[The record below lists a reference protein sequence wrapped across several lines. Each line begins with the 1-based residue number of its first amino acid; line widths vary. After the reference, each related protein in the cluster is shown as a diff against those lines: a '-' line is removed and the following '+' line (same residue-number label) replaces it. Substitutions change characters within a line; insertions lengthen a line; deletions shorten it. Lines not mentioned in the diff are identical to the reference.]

1 MAQLR
6 PYADT
11 ITSLNSSVV
20 LIAFGT
26 EAGAR
31 TWLEEVEQPF
41 TLLLDP
47 DRAAY
52 RAYELEW
59 SLLRSWNLNTF
70 WRYIRLLLSGRR
82 WRGIQGDSGQ
92 LGGDFIVDAQG
103 IVRLAHRSQDPTDRP
118 PVATLLT
125 VLKQLQRYDEG
136 AIKDVRR

>member
-1 MAQLR
+1 VAQLR

-20 LIAFGT
+20 LISFGT

-31 TWLEEVEQPF
+31 TWLKEVDQPF

-52 RAYELEW
+52 HAYELEW
-59 SLLRSWNLNTF
+59 SLLRSWNFNTF
-70 WRYIRLLLSGRR
+70 WQYIRLLHSGRR

-103 IVRLAHRSQDPTDRP
+103 VVRLAYRSQDPTDRP

-125 VLKQLQRYDEG
+125 VLKQLQGY
-136 AIKDVRR
+136 